1 MLAEVLDC
9 HGFRRDGFLR
19 LRAPKA
25 WTQSLD
31 RIAAAIPLAEGRA
44 GLRTL
49 LDRPDV
55 RDLASQIARE
65 LSPDRPLYAVRAL
78 WFDKR
83 PSANWKVPWHRDVT
97 IAVAARRDAPGFGPW
112 SVKQGVPHVQPP
124 LEILES
130 MFAVR
135 LHLDRADAWNGALQV
150 VPGSHRRGILASGE
164 IERASA
170 DAVTLEADR
179 GDLIVMRPLLLHA
192 SSAAQRPQSRRVL
205 HVEYST
211 LAAPGPLAWHQRISG
226 SPSPEAPRRSTS
238 CPAN

>member
-1 MLAEVLDC
+1 MLAEPLDC
-9 HGFRRDGFLR
+9 QGFQRDGCIR
-19 LRAPKA
+19 LRAPEP
-25 WTQSLD
+25 WRQSLEQV
-31 RIAAAIPLAEGRA
+31 AATILLDPGRA
-44 GLRTL
+44 GCRNL
-49 LDRPDV
+49 LELGVV

-65 LSPDRPLYAVRAL
+65 LSPERPLYAVRAL

-83 PSANWKVPWHRDVT
+83 PSANWKVPWHQDLS
-97 IAVAARRDAPGFGPW
+97 IAVAARSDAPGFGPW
-112 SVKQGVPHVQPP
+112 SLKQGVVHVQPP

-135 LHLDRADAWNGALQV
+135 LHLDRADASNGALQI
-150 VPGSHRRGILASGE
+150 VPGSHRRGVLASDE

-179 GDLIVMRPLLLHA
+179 GELIVMRPLLLHA
-192 SSAAQRPQSRRVL
+192 SSAAQRPRSRRVL

-226 SPSPEAPRRSTS
+226 SPSREAPRRSTS
-238 CPAN
+238 CPAS